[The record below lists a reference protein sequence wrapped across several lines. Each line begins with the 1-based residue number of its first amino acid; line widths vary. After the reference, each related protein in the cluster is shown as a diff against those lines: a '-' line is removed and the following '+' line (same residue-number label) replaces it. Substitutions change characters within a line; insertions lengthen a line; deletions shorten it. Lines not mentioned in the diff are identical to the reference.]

1 MHILEI
7 QAILFKS
14 GNLQVSQLFICSPM
28 SDELYYTYHVWH
40 TTHTNDESYEYS
52 VCHES
57 HTCFHVN
64 FKSDWTN
71 HFILMRCN
79 CIQISF
85 NKYDAYPLTKRRYTV
100 WTLILIFNWDEQLK
114 KWHGHSFNSF
124 LFLFLSIVSYTTIY
138 IFTPQPALTTT
149 FLPPAY
155 MHNVILPKYCL
166 ACLGIVCRVHNK
178 FTIGYVFS

>member
-1 MHILEI
+1 MI
-7 QAILFKS
+7 QLVIAFLLTSLIYTFPHVS
-14 GNLQVSQLFICSPM
+14 YANSWNSSNFVQIRQFASLQFVICSPM
-28 SDELYYTYHVWH
+28 SDELYYRYHVWH
-40 TTHTNDESYEYS
+40 TTHTNDESHEYS
-52 VCHES
+52 VCHKS
-57 HTCFHVN
+57 HTFFHVN

-124 LFLFLSIVSYTTIY
+124 FFY
-138 IFTPQPALTTT
+138 F
-149 FLPPAY
+149 
-155 MHNVILPKYCL
+155 CL
-166 ACLGIVCRVHNK
+166 
-178 FTIGYVFS
+178 